1 MNCGNS
7 VFTVFSAVLFAAG
20 ISVSIAADSITT
32 SKAAVESHY
41 KLGPRTADGIGKFF
55 FGREIAHFMTHH
67 GAPWL
72 ERPEREQE
80 ERPDLVIKALALKE
94 GDRVADIGCGTGYFS
109 WRMAQAVGNK
119 GTVYGVEIQ
128 KEMLALLDQ
137 QMQKRGITNVK
148 GVLGGTA
155 DPKLPVLV
163 DLVIMVD
170 VYHEFDQPFEM
181 MQAICKQLKPG
192 GRVVFVEYRGEDPE
206 VPIKLLHKMTEAQVR
221 KEMTSQ
227 PLEHVATIKTLPRQ
241 HIIIFKKKPDPARN

>member
-1 MNCGNS
+1 MNLGLTFFTALS
-7 VFTVFSAVLFAAG
+7 LAVFAG
-20 ISVSIAADSITT
+20 KLSISIAAEQNLTP
-32 SKAAVESHY
+32 KATVESPY
-41 KLGPRTADGIGKFF
+41 KTGPRTPDGIGKYF
-55 FGREIAHFMTHH
+55 FGREIAHYMTHH

-72 ERPEREQE
+72 ERPEREKE

-94 GDRVADIGCGTGYFS
+94 GDLVADIGCGTGYFS
-109 WRMAQAVGNK
+109 WRMAQAVGKK

-128 KEMLALLDQ
+128 KEMLELLSQ

-148 GVLGGTA
+148 GILGGTA
-155 DPKLPVLV
+155 DPKLPVPV

-181 MQAICKQLKPG
+181 MQAVCKQLKPG
-192 GRVVFVEYRGEDPE
+192 GRVVFIEYRGEDPE
-206 VPIKLLHKMTEAQVR
+206 VPIKTLHKMTEAQVR

-241 HIIIFKKKPDPARN
+241 HIIIFKKKAAH